1 MRNRKINHVST
12 VRGLENSQDI
22 RTVVV
27 VDMKVNS
34 NTAASNT
41 PMKVWRGKQKNA
53 RMVNLNDIMA
63 CHH

>member
-1 MRNRKINHVST
+1 MIVPEESMVFDSCATRKINHVST

-34 NTAASNT
+34 NTAA
-41 PMKVWRGKQKNA
+41 PIIV
-53 RMVNLNDIMA
+53 
-63 CHH
+63 